1 MNSRYFMVLLFSM
14 VVTMPV
20 SAADTVRPLD
30 PNVDHVTR
38 WIWFVDAVHALHEKQ
53 IKGKDIKIETT
64 KGGYA
69 RLPDFYQE
77 KKYTDKKTGRLLS
90 KVLWETKNDDLL
102 HSIEVY
108 VYDKKGRVIRDFGGS
123 YLTHSRAAPQQTLIS
138 LHVYNQGL
146 HAIRQFDATDARIF
160 ELCEGTFRG
169 KKIAMRLGDM
179 EILEY
184 EDEPVSPMTTP
195 LYKAC
200 FKGLPVKSAGKY
212 LTPQ

>member
-1 MNSRYFMVLLFSM
+1 MNSRYLIVLLFSIGAIA
-14 VVTMPV
+14 TV
-20 SAADTVRPLD
+20 SAADTVRPID
-30 PNVDHVTR
+30 ANVDHVTR
-38 WIWFVDAVHALHEKQ
+38 WTWFVDAVHVLHKKQ
-53 IKGKDIKIETT
+53 IKGKDIKIETNS
-64 KGGYA
+64 GGYA

-77 KKYTDKKTGRLLS
+77 KRYIDKKTGRLLS
-90 KVLWETKNDDLL
+90 KVLWETENDDLL

-123 YLTHSRAAPQQTLIS
+123 YLTHSRSAPQQTLIN

-146 HAIRQFDATDARIF
+146 HAIRQFDATDVRIF
-160 ELCEGTFRG
+160 ELCEGTYRG
-169 KKIAMRLGDM
+169 KKIEMRLSDM

-184 EDEPVSPMTTP
+184 EGEPVSPMTTP

-200 FKGLPVKSAGKY
+200 FKGLPVKGAGKY